1 MNSYNPATF
10 SMRVHAS
17 ALLLAAATASSA
29 LGQALLCP
37 PPATPSARPCE
48 TFHYHVQMYRPDTRG
63 FIELSGINQFA
74 TQNDCDHARDAAMR
88 HNAAVV
94 DFYRKRN
101 DNRYEPDRFGPC
113 HCDLSA
119 SYLND
124 AARNGQLRL
133 AADAR
138 LRVRE
143 RLMDAEVPTDSEL
156 VRSADPPP
164 AAPFGGAK
172 LVPLPPARPPGAA
185 ENAPSDLQMPKSEV
199 GDAPAISDLPLAE
212 IVASPPPA
220 PAPPAQPTTPEVKVE
235 EPAPPA
241 EDPADAF
248 ISVETDRIQ
257 KILAAST
264 ALSDVKI
271 LEACTRRLQVLS
283 NLRALIENSKGRLA
297 TAAHAAHDE
306 SERLALVAK
315 LFGSDMPAHW
325 APKDAR
331 DVVVELV
338 PDPARVLR
346 TASAPAEEKRHALY
360 AYLAT
365 SPVIDEWVGGVVEG
379 LLQ

>member
-1 MNSYNPATF
+1 
-10 SMRVHAS
+10 MRVYAS
-17 ALLLAAATASSA
+17 GLLVAAVTAGSA

-37 PPATPSARPCE
+37 PSATPPARCDV
-48 TFHYHVQMYRPDTRG
+48 FHYHVMMYRPDTRG

-74 TQNDCDHARDAAMR
+74 SQSACERARDAAMR
-88 HNAAVV
+88 HNLAVV

-101 DNRYEPDRFGPC
+101 DNRYEPDKFGPC
-113 HCDLSA
+113 HCDMSA
-119 SYLND
+119 TYLND
-124 AARNGQLRL
+124 AARNAQLRL
-133 AADAR
+133 AADTK

-156 VRSADPPP
+156 MRSADPP
-164 AAPFGGAK
+164 AGSPFGAAK
-172 LVPLPPARPPGAA
+172 LVPLPPAPPPTTIANEPA
-185 ENAPSDLQMPKSEV
+185 DLRMPKSEI
-199 GDAPAISDLPLAE
+199 GDAPAISDLPLVE
-212 IVASPPPA
+212 IVPTPAMPPA
-220 PAPPAQPTTPEVKVE
+220 PVATPATPEVKVD

-241 EDPADAF
+241 DDPAEAF

-283 NLRALIENSKGRLA
+283 NLRMLIESSKGRLA
-297 TAAHAAHDE
+297 ADARAAHSE

-325 APKDAR
+325 APRDAR
-331 DVVVELV
+331 DVVVELM

-346 TASAPAEEKRHALY
+346 EPSAPSEGKRHALY
-360 AYLAT
+360 SYLAT
-365 SPVIDEWVGGVVEG
+365 SPVIDEWVGGVVEA